1 MLHWIQSALKDFSKR
16 KLPLEK
22 KASCFS
28 SLIAYGSLGRPLW
41 TPVQYDRLSEEGYQK
56 NVIVYRS
63 VNLIARSI
71 ASVPWI
77 LYAGEEEM
85 DFHPL
90 LTLLNKPNPIQ
101 GGNAF
106 IEAMIS
112 TLLLSGNTYVEAVS
126 PHAQAPVELYVL
138 RPDRMRVIP
147 GDNGFPQGY
156 EYQIS
161 GQTRRIAVNDEKGD
175 SPILHLKFFH
185 PLNDWYGL
193 SPLEAALKGIDL
205 HNIVAGHNVS
215 LLQNGGRPSGALMVK
230 AASETPLTAEQRS
243 QLREDLENVY
253 EGTKN
258 AGKIMVLEGDFEW
271 KEMGLSPKDLDFIEG
286 KNLAAREI
294 AQVFGVPP
302 MLVGVPGDATFS
314 NYREA
319 RLHLWEDTILP
330 LLDMVVSH
338 LNLWLTPQFGENL
351 SLSYDTDA
359 IPALAPKREAA
370 WEKVNQAQFLTLNE
384 KRQAVGYE
392 PLAGGDKL

>member
-1 MLHWIQSALKDFSKR
+1 MFPWLKSLFYSSENKIN
-16 KLPLEK
+16 LEK
-22 KASCFS
+22 KASTFS
-28 SLIAYGSLGRPLW
+28 SLIAYGSLGQALW
-41 TPVQYDRLSEEGYQK
+41 TPAQYDRLSEEGYQK
-56 NVIVYRS
+56 NVIVYRA

-71 ASVPWI
+71 ASVPWL
-77 LYAGEEEM
+77 LYTGEDEV
-85 DFHPL
+85 DQHPL
-90 LTLLNKPNPIQ
+90 LTLLNKPNPLQ
-101 GGNAF
+101 GGNTLMES
-106 IEAMIS
+106 IIS
-112 TLLLSGNTYVEAVS
+112 TLLLSGNAYIEAVS
-126 PHAQAPVELYVL
+126 PTDQPPAELYVL

-147 GDNGFPQGY
+147 GANGFPQGY
-156 EYQIS
+156 EYQINGRS
-161 GQTRRIAVNDEKGD
+161 RKALVDELTGE

-205 HNIVAGHNVS
+205 HNTVAGHNLA

-230 AASETPLTAEQRS
+230 SSGALTQEQRA
-243 QLREDLENVY
+243 QLKEDLQDVY
-253 EGTKN
+253 EGTRN

-286 KNLAAREI
+286 KNVSAREI

-314 NYREA
+314 NYKEA

-330 LLDMVVSH
+330 LLDMVVNH
-338 LNLWLTPQFGENL
+338 LNLWLTPQFGDGF

-370 WEKVNQAQFLTLNE
+370 WEKVNNAHFLTLNE
-384 KRQAVGYE
+384 KRQAVGYAPVE
-392 PLAGGDKL
+392 GGDRV